1 MTVILIEINT
11 IKENSYFLNV
21 KKIDFTTAMKS
32 FERLTFQTGSK
43 LDTSIHI
50 VLIFSD
56 IRNERNMEPQDS
68 KMSVESENVLLDLV
82 PNK

>member
-68 KMSVESENVLLDLV
+68 KMPVESENVLLDLV